1 MQYRQLGQTDL
12 VVSQLSFGASPLGN
26 VFNDVT
32 EDESIRA
39 VHAAIDQGINFF
51 DVAPFYGDT
60 LAETRLGKALKNKR
74 NSVFL
79 ATKCCRYGNGVFD
92 FSYERVLRSID
103 ESLERLQVNYVDL
116 LTVHDIEFGDRQQVL
131 NEAIPAALKVKAMGK
146 ARYVGFS
153 GLPVRYLAQI
163 ARQVEVDAVLSW
175 GHYTL
180 LEDEINDE
188 LVPLSIE
195 KGFGLMNAAPLMQ
208 RILSDAPIPPWQ
220 SSPPEVK
227 AIQPKLIALCREY
240 GLVLSDVALN
250 YAVRHP
256 VIATTIVGM
265 SEQHQVEQNLRALDI
280 HVPDELL
287 QRVEKLVAP
296 VKNQMWFEGKPENN
310 IPKSNSQ
317 DE

>member
-1 MQYRQLGQTDL
+1 MQYCQLGNTDL
-12 VVSQLSFGASPLGN
+12 IVSQLSFGASPLGN
-26 VFNDVT
+26 VFNEVS
-32 EDESIRA
+32 EQESIRT
-39 VHAAIDQGINFF
+39 VHLAIDHGINFF

-60 LAETRLGKALKNKR
+60 LAEKRLGKALKHKR
-74 NSVFL
+74 NAVFL

-92 FSYERVLRSID
+92 FSYDRVLRSID
-103 ESLERLQVNYVDL
+103 ESLERLHVDYVDL

-131 NEAIPAALKVKAMGK
+131 TEAIPAALAVKEMGK

-163 ARQVEVDAVLSW
+163 ARQVEVDTVLSW

-208 RILSDAPIPPWQ
+208 RILSDAPIPSWQ
-220 SSPPEVK
+220 SSPPAVK
-227 AIQPKLIALCREY
+227 AIQPSLIALCREY
-240 GLVLSDVALN
+240 GLALSDVALN

-265 SEQHQVEQNLRALDI
+265 SETRQVEKNLKALQI
-280 HVPDELL
+280 SVPDELL
-287 QRVEKLVAP
+287 ERIETLVAP
-296 VKNQMWFEGKPENN
+296 VKNQMWFDGKPENN
-310 IPKSNSQ
+310 IPKTNGQ
-317 DE
+317 HE

>member
-1 MQYRQLGQTDL
+1 MQYHQLGKTDL
-12 VVSQLSFGASPLGN
+12 NVSLLSFGASPLGN
-26 VFNDVT
+26 VFNEVSET
-32 EDESIRA
+32 ESIRA
-39 VHAAIDQGINFF
+39 VHTAIDQGINFF
-51 DVAPFYGDT
+51 DVAPFYGAT
-60 LAETRLGKALKNKR
+60 LAETRLGKALKYKR
-74 NSVFL
+74 DSVFV

-92 FSYERVLRSID
+92 FSYERVLQSID
-103 ESLERLQVNYVDL
+103 ESLERLQVDYVDL

-131 NEAIPAALKVKAMGK
+131 TEAIPAALKVKEMGK

-163 ARQVEVDAVLSW
+163 ARQVDVDTVLSW

-188 LVPLSIE
+188 LVPLSLE

-220 SSPPEVK
+220 SSPQAVK
-227 AIQPKLIALCREY
+227 DIQPKLVALCNEY
-240 GLVLSDVALN
+240 GLALSDVALN
-250 YAVRHP
+250 YAVQHP

-265 SEQHQVEQNLRALDI
+265 SEQRQVEQNLRALQI
-280 HVPDELL
+280 QIPDELL
-287 QRVEKLVAP
+287 QRIETLVAP

-310 IPKSNSQ
+310 IPRSNSQ
-317 DE
+317 HE

>member
-1 MQYRQLGQTDL
+1 MHYRQLGKTNL
-12 VVSQLSFGASPLGN
+12 NVSQLSFGASPLGN

-32 EDESIRA
+32 DAASIRA
-39 VHAAIDQGINFF
+39 VHTAIDQGINFF

-74 NSVFL
+74 DSVFV
-79 ATKCCRYGNGVFD
+79 ATKSCRYGNGVFD

-103 ESLERLQVNYVDL
+103 ESLERLQVDYVDL

-131 NEAIPAALKVKAMGK
+131 TEAIPAALKVKEMGK
-146 ARYVGFS
+146 ARYIGFS

-163 ARQVEVDAVLSW
+163 ARQVSVDTVLSW

-220 SSPPEVK
+220 SSPQAVK
-227 AIQPKLIALCREY
+227 DMQPKLVALCNEY
-240 GLVLSDVALN
+240 GLALSDVALN
-250 YAVRHP
+250 YAVQHP

-265 SEQHQVEQNLRALDI
+265 SEQRQIEQNLRALQI
-280 HVPDELL
+280 QIPDELF
-287 QRVEKLVAP
+287 QRIETLVAP

-310 IPKSNSQ
+310 IPKSNDQ
-317 DE
+317 HE

>member
-1 MQYRQLGQTDL
+1 MQYRQLGKTDL
-12 VVSQLSFGASPLGN
+12 NVSQLSFGASPLGN

-32 EDESIRA
+32 EAESIRA
-39 VHAAIDQGINFF
+39 VHTAIDQGINLF

-74 NSVFL
+74 DSVFV
-79 ATKCCRYGNGVFD
+79 ATKCCRYGNGIFD

-103 ESLERLQVNYVDL
+103 ESLERLQVDYVDL

-131 NEAIPAALKVKAMGK
+131 TQAIPAALKVKEMGK

-163 ARQVEVDAVLSW
+163 ARHVNVDTVLSW

-180 LEDEINDE
+180 LDDEINDE
-188 LVPLSIE
+188 LVPLSID

-220 SSPPEVK
+220 SSPQAVK
-227 AIQPKLIALCREY
+227 DIQPKLIALCNEY
-240 GLVLSDVALN
+240 GLALSDVALN
-250 YAVRHP
+250 YAVQHP

-265 SEQHQVEQNLRALDI
+265 SEQRQVEQNLRALQI
-280 HVPDELL
+280 QIPDELL
-287 QRVEKLVAP
+287 QRIDTLIAP

-310 IPKSNSQ
+310 IPKSNRQ
-317 DE
+317 HE

>member
-1 MQYRQLGQTDL
+1 MQYRQLGKTNL
-12 VVSQLSFGASPLGN
+12 NVSQLSFGASPLGN

-32 EDESIRA
+32 EAGSIRA
-39 VHAAIDQGINFF
+39 VHTAIDQGINFF

-74 NSVFL
+74 DSVFV
-79 ATKCCRYGNGVFD
+79 ATKSCRYGNGVFD

-103 ESLERLQVNYVDL
+103 ESLERLQVDYVDL

-131 NEAIPAALKVKAMGK
+131 TETIPAALKVKEMGK
-146 ARYVGFS
+146 ARYIGFS

-163 ARQVEVDAVLSW
+163 ARQVSVDTVLSW

-220 SSPPEVK
+220 SSPQTVK
-227 AIQPKLIALCREY
+227 DMQPKLVALCNEY
-240 GLVLSDVALN
+240 GLALSDVALN
-250 YAVRHP
+250 YAVQHP

-265 SEQHQVEQNLRALDI
+265 SEQGQVEQNLRALQI
-280 HVPDELL
+280 QIPDELF
-287 QRVEKLVAP
+287 QRIETLVAP

-310 IPKSNSQ
+310 IPKSNDQ
-317 DE
+317 HE